1 LHLYQQHLVPGQ
13 AQDVRKLRRSADQI
27 FSDINDFATA
37 LFEWTHI
44 HCPALRVL
52 VWGHHTLE
60 GDAFEELIVK
70 LGEEAT
76 AEYVP
81 QFIFVKRES
90 VGEDGERRISASLT
104 TRGRFSD
111 EFPQLD
117 LLSYDPGLRGRELY
131 ALQT

>member
-13 AQDVRKLRRSADQI
+13 VQDVRKLRRSADQI
-27 FSDINDFATA
+27 LSDISDFATA
-37 LFEWTHI
+37 FFEWTHF
-44 HCPALRVL
+44 HCPTLRVL
-52 VWGHHTLE
+52 VWGQHAVE

-70 LGEEAT
+70 LGEETT

-104 TRGRFSD
+104 THSRFCD
-111 EFPQLD
+111 ELPQLD

>member
-1 LHLYQQHLVPGQ
+1 
-13 AQDVRKLRRSADQI
+13 
-27 FSDINDFATA
+27 
-37 LFEWTHI
+37 
-44 HCPALRVL
+44 L
-52 VWGHHTLE
+52 VWGQHAVE

-70 LGEEAT
+70 LGEETT

-104 TRGRFSD
+104 THSRFCD
-111 EFPQLD
+111 ELPQLD